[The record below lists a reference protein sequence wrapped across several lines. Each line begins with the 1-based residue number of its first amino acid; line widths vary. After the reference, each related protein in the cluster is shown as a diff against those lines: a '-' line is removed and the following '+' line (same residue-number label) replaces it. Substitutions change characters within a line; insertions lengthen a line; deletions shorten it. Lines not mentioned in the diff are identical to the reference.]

1 MDTDVLMKEYAKRW
15 YLFIACIV
23 MMFPG
28 FIAGWMVSVGIW
40 GFRIMS
46 SATSPLELPA
56 FGLAFG
62 VVSTLPI
69 QILHIILCRRGV
81 SKHVLAVW
89 SAAWIFIFAL
99 IGLVIL
105 DGM

>member
-28 FIAGWMVSVGIW
+28 FIAGFMVILGIW
-40 GFRIMS
+40 GFRIMG
-46 SATSPLELPA
+46 ATSPAELPVYA
-56 FGLAFG
+56 LTFG

-69 QILHIILCRRGV
+69 QILHVILCRRGV
-81 SKHVLAVW
+81 SKPVLAVW

-99 IGLVIL
+99 IGVAIL
-105 DGM
+105 DRM